1 MEVFLY
7 RQRHFHKVQ
16 HYCSYSKWILAKT
29 LTLMVPPELFMH
41 VEGMRNFA
49 LLNHTHMQ
57 MRHSLLIT
65 IVSVLVP
72 ETTIMSS
79 SPDLLQGSELFW
91 PWPGPLQPEWK
102 GREAGQRD
110 HPHVH
115 RSLSRLDV
123 LLHPTRQHGQGL
135 RPRHHHPVHHQDFRS
150 ARHGYWVGGGFA
162 TATRYR
168 DRTLSLIGQHKGK
181 LNLD

>member
-16 HYCSYSKWILAKT
+16 YYSYSKWILAKT
-29 LTLMVPPELFMH
+29 LTLMVPPKLPVFMH
-41 VEGMRNFA
+41 VEGMHNFA

-79 SPDLLQGSELFW
+79 SPDLLQGSELF
-91 PWPGPLQPEWK
+91 
-102 GREAGQRD
+102 
-110 HPHVH
+110 
-115 RSLSRLDV
+115 
-123 LLHPTRQHGQGL
+123 
-135 RPRHHHPVHHQDFRS
+135 
-150 ARHGYWVGGGFA
+150 
-162 TATRYR
+162 
-168 DRTLSLIGQHKGK
+168 
-181 LNLD
+181 